1 MFSTNASENLTLD
14 EIPGPSGLSA
24 QEKAEMNIKPDAMP
38 GTSTIPPR
46 MGARAEAD
54 LHINEEISVLMV
66 TDSPANQEAGTERE
80 SQPEPAARL
89 QVQPPE
95 PDTTE
100 LEEEREETRSELEA
114 RIAKIPTRPN
124 VTINLENGKI
134 IVQELD
140 TPKIRREKA
149 RQRKAEKA
157 AAAAAAQSA
166 PKAEVV
172 AIQDDASDLSSLS
185 DLESERD
192 GNGDGNEK
200 PVIAGEGITSKVT
213 PEVPVVAARRVPRGP
228 AALITTGSAL
238 ILLEPGERLEG
249 GTLGTLA

>member
-24 QEKAEMNIKPDAMP
+24 EEKAEMNIRPEVMP
-38 GTSTIPPR
+38 GTSAIPPR
-46 MGARAEAD
+46 MDARAEAD
-54 LHINEEISVLMV
+54 LHVNEEISVLMV

-80 SQPEPAARL
+80 PQPEPAAGL

-100 LEEEREETRSELEA
+100 LDEEREETRSELEA

-157 AAAAAAQSA
+157 AAAAQSA
-166 PKAEVV
+166 PKAEVA

-185 DLESERD
+185 DLESERGD
-192 GNGDGNEK
+192 DDGDGDER
-200 PVIAGEGITSKVT
+200 PVIAGEEMTSKVT